1 MSRLYSED
9 FCGVLQPT
17 FSQRL
22 ARDTRVRA
30 CCTWRLFP
38 CRLMGLHSVSYRT
51 NRQREGRVEVWCV
64 CVNAPPLLP
73 SSEKSGRC
81 CCCCCCERAAA
92 PESHSLSHPPPLQQ
106 RTQDALR
113 VWDASC
119 TCLLHA
125 LLSFCEEL
133 LEWGGRWEEALAAQ
147 PNMRFFVFFFFFAC
161 V

>member
-1 MSRLYSED
+1 MVRLRE
-9 FCGVLQPT
+9 
-17 FSQRL
+17 
-22 ARDTRVRA
+22 RA
-30 CCTWRLFP
+30 
-38 CRLMGLHSVSYRT
+38 
-51 NRQREGRVEVWCV
+51 
-64 CVNAPPLLP
+64 AAAA

-81 CCCCCCERAAA
+81 CCCCCGRAAA

-133 LEWGGRWEEALAAQ
+133 LEWEAGGKKHLLRSPTCVSACV
-147 PNMRFFVFFFFFAC
+147 FFVVACMRVKLRKDEGSKTMSSRLRNRTRPVFKIHTHCGAFAGFGKRQSSTR
-161 V
+161 